1 MECNSLWNGLNLFKL
16 GIELKVLLSFR
27 DAKPDHPDYLVVTD
41 KLDRQVKDCKDH
53 LDFQVKD
60 YKDHLDYLVVTDKL
74 DLQVKDYKDHLVFQ
88 VKVFK
93 VNLEEME
100 KKVKQV
106 SKD

>member
-1 MECNSLWNGLNLFKL
+1 MPKLKNANATFWVIFKHCDIFKF

-27 DAKPDHPDYLVVTD
+27 DAKPDHPAYLVVTD

-53 LDFQVKD
+53 L
-60 YKDHLDYLVVTDKL
+60 
-74 DLQVKDYKDHLVFQ
+74 VFP

-100 KKVKQV
+100 KKVKPV

>member
-1 MECNSLWNGLNLFKL
+1 M
-16 GIELKVLLSFR
+16 KVLLSFR
-27 DAKPDHPDYLVVTD
+27 DAKPDHPAYLVVTD

-53 LDFQVKD
+53 LDFQVME
-60 YKDHLDYLVVTDKL
+60 DHLDYLVVTDKL

>member
-1 MECNSLWNGLNLFKL
+1 M
-16 GIELKVLLSFR
+16 KVLLSFR
-27 DAKPDHPDYLVVTD
+27 DAKPDHPAYLVVTD
-41 KLDRQVKDCKDH
+41 KLDY
-53 LDFQVKD
+53 KD

-100 KKVKQV
+100 KKVKPV